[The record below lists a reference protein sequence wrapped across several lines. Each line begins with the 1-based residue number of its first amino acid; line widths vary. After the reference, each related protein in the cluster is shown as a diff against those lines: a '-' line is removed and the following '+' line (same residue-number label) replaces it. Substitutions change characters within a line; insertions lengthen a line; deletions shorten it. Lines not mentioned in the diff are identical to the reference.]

1 MHDLDGN
8 FELEFER
15 GHQFSYEKLPSM
27 KKLKHRNVTTVD
39 KPYIGG
45 KLEDIVIIEN
55 FQKFSEYD

>member
-55 FQKFSEYD
+55 F